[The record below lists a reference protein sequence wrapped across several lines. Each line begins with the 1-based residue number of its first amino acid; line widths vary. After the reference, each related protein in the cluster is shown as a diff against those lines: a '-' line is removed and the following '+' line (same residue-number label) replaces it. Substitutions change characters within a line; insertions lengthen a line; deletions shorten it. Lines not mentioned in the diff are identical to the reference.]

1 MTEKYTWST
10 EVPSTLGLVQQ
21 EPSTS
26 LYLKKSIV
34 FIEIAKKMTYKP
46 ILLDS
51 GPKHQTTNSAHEL
64 LKNDQ

>member
-34 FIEIAKKMTYKP
+34 IIEIAKKMNKP

-64 LKNDQ
+64 LNND